1 MPSAVRRANLKKKEA
16 ISLENARQMPAVYRT
31 LKKFVF
37 VCALDDYREGATFV
51 KRSVLESFPFKPKQK
66 AGVLKFFWFE

>member
-31 LKKFVF
+31 LKKFVS
-37 VCALDDYREGATFV
+37 VCALDDYREGAT
-51 KRSVLESFPFKPKQK
+51 L
-66 AGVLKFFWFE
+66 